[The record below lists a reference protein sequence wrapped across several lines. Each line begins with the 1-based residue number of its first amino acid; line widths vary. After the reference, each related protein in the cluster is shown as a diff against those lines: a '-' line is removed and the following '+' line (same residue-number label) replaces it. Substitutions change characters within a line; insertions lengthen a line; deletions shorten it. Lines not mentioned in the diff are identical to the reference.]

1 MKKLL
6 LILLCLPMIGFG
18 QLTYVPDNAF
28 ESYLEA
34 NGMGNGFT
42 DNYVTTSNISSILSL
57 DVSYQNISDLTGI
70 EDFISL
76 TNLDCQVN
84 QITSLDISNNINL
97 VDLNCRYNQLS
108 NLDLSSNT
116 SLVNVNCRNNQIIS
130 LNLNNVDSLE
140 SLLCWN
146 NQLTSLNVNNCS
158 FLLYLRCEN
167 NYLTS
172 LDVSNNTL
180 LYTLTCNNNQLTSLN
195 LVNNTFLHT
204 IWCHYNQLTSL
215 DISSHV
221 YLESII
227 CSDNQLTTLYLTNTS
242 PTNYNNLYSL
252 VCHNNQLSSLNV
264 SNHASMQTLTCR
276 NNQLSNL
283 DITNCASLVSLSCDS
298 NQLTNI
304 NLTNFSA
311 LRDIYCSDN
320 QITSLDLST
329 NDNLEI
335 IQFMNNQLISVD
347 LRNGNNNILNSVN
360 FFGNPYL
367 YCIDVDNPSAW
378 VWNQGFGFDPQTSLS
393 LNCPLPI
400 LGCNDSLA
408 CNFDISANIN
418 DNSCVYPSTSVDSV
432 GTFCDSYTWIDGITY
447 ITNNN
452 TATYTLTNSSGCDS
466 IITLDLIIN
475 NSTTLISNQFVCD
488 FYTWPING
496 AIYSSSIID
505 TFFTTNANGCPET
518 NILNLV
524 VNYSTTNTSSVTV
537 CDSYTWIDGVT
548 YAVSNNT
555 ATYITTNPS
564 GCDNIATLDLTI
576 TGNPISSIIQNGTS
590 LEVTIADTYIWNTG
604 EITQMITP
612 TANGLYWCI
621 VTDASGCVGDTAFY
635 EVTNIISALTEITNA
650 KKTLLK
656 VTDLLGRETKQTN
669 QPLFY
674 IYDDGTVEKRIVID

>member
-1 MKKLL
+1 
-6 LILLCLPMIGFG
+6 MIGFG
-18 QLTYVPDNAF
+18 QQTYVPDNAF

-42 DNYVTTSNISSILSL
+42 DNYVTTSNINSVLSL
-57 DVSYQNISDLTGI
+57 DVGYQNISDMTGI

-76 TNLDCQVN
+76 TNLNCEAN
-84 QITSLDISNNINL
+84 QITNLDISNNINL

-140 SLLCWN
+140 LLYCWD
-146 NQLTSLNVNNCS
+146 NQLTNLNVNNCTS
-158 FLLYLRCEN
+158 LLYLKCEN

-180 LYTLTCNNNQLTSLN
+180 LYTFTCNNNQLTSLN
-195 LVNNTFLHT
+195 VDNNIYLRT
-204 IWCHYNQLTSL
+204 IYCQDNQLTSL
-215 DISSHV
+215 DLSNHI
-221 YLESII
+221 YFESIN
-227 CSDNQLTTLYLTNTS
+227 CSNNQLTTLDLTNTS
-242 PTNYNNLYSL
+242 FNNNNLYQLS
-252 VCHNNQLSSLNV
+252 CINNQLTSLNV
-264 SNHASMQTLTCR
+264 SNNTSMEYLYCNDNQIVNLDVTNCVSLRFFGCW
-276 NNQLSNL
+276 NNQ
-283 DITNCASLVSLSCDS
+283 ITNL
-298 NQLTNI
+298 
-304 NLTNFSA
+304 NLANFSD
-311 LRDIYCSDN
+311 LFSFNCSNN
-320 QITSLDLST
+320 QITSLDLSSCV
-329 NDNLEI
+329 DLETANC
-335 IQFMNNQLISVD
+335 MNNQLISLD
-347 LRNGNNNILNSVN
+347 LRSGNNNILNSVN
-360 FFGNPYL
+360 TYGNPNL
-367 YCIDVDNPSAW
+367 FCIDVDNPNSW
-378 VWNQGFGFDPQTSLS
+378 LWNSNFVAAFDPQTTVS
-393 LNCPLPI
+393 LNCPPI
-400 LGCNDSLA
+400 VLGCNDSLA

-432 GTFCDSYTWIDGITY
+432 GAFCDSYTWIDGITY
-447 ITNNN
+447 TTNNN

-466 IITLDLIIN
+466 SITLDLIIN
-475 NSTTLISNQFVCD
+475 NSTTLIENQFVCD
-488 FYTWPING
+488 FYTWPTNG

-635 EVTNIISALTEITNA
+635 EVTNIINALTEITNA

-656 VTDLLGRETKQTN
+656 VTDLLGRETKA
-669 QPLFY
+669 
-674 IYDDGTVEKRIVID
+674 